1 MVARLCDALDTI
13 ASADPRLA
21 MVTRAFAK
29 HLRKNPVS
37 DDDITAALDWTE
49 AMIYQVRYGAKP
61 VSLVK
66 EEATV

>member
-49 AMIYQVRYGAKP
+49 AMIYQVRHGQP

-66 EEATV
+66 EGVPA